1 MLGIVISPSTMV
13 LFSIGD
19 GVYFLNGKF
28 SRIGPFP
35 NNAPPYLGYSLLKYV
50 PDEWINLQVH
60 ATMPTKEISSLLIG
74 SDGLENLILAAENN
88 IPGKNEKV
96 GPINQFWED
105 DRYFKNPDMIRRR
118 LTLVNRTITKTDWD
132 NRKILKEHGLL
143 PDDTTLIVI
152 RRKK

>member
-1 MLGIVISPSTMV
+1 
-13 LFSIGD
+13 
-19 GVYFLNGKF
+19 
-28 SRIGPFP
+28 
-35 NNAPPYLGYSLLKYV
+35 
-50 PDEWINLQVH
+50 
-60 ATMPTKEISSLLIG
+60 MPTKEISSLLIG